1 MASSPSTAARIAL
14 VVNRF
19 PALSETFIHT
29 KAIALRRAGLDVTV
43 IAAMPSADGPLFTER
58 FDGPVE
64 LMDVSRDLALTTR
77 HLAARVARL
86 TGHDLRLWDAARR
99 RYGLTRRALRA
110 AVIAMPLAGFDILHL
125 EYTGLAVAYLDALV
139 LTGAK
144 IVTSCRGTAERMTP
158 IAEPARADELRA
170 MFEHVDRVHCVSQD
184 LVRTCAAYGLDPA
197 KAFVNNPAIDA
208 TRFHRARPYP
218 ARTGRFELLST
229 GRLHW
234 AKGIEWGILAVKA
247 LVDAGVNV
255 RYTVIGAGP
264 EDGRLRFLVHDLG
277 LGDHVVLAGRK
288 PAPEVRAAL
297 EGADL
302 YVLPS
307 VSEGISNAALEAM
320 AMELPVV
327 STSVGGM
334 AEAITDGVDGVLVPS
349 RSPREMAHA
358 IAGLLSDHARRASLG
373 TAGRR
378 RVIEQFSIE
387 RQTAR
392 FVAEYEALR

>member
-1 MASSPSTAARIAL
+1 

-19 PALSETFIHT
+19 PALSETFIHS

-43 IAAMPSADGPLFTER
+43 IAAMPSSDGPLFAEA
-58 FDGPVE
+58 FDGQVQ
-64 LMDVSRDLALTTR
+64 LMDVSRDIALTTR

-86 TGHDLRLWDAARR
+86 TGRELRLWDAARQ
-99 RYGLTRRALRA
+99 RYGFTRRALRA

-139 LTGAK
+139 LLDAK
-144 IVTSCRGTAERMTP
+144 VVVSCRGTAERMTP

-170 MFEHVDRVHCVSQD
+170 MFAEVDRVHCVSQD

-197 KAFVNNPAIDA
+197 KTFVNNPAIDA
-208 TRFHRARPYP
+208 TRFQRTRPYP
-218 ARTGRFELLST
+218 AGSGRCELIST

-234 AKGIEWGILAVKA
+234 AKGIEWGILAVKE
-247 LVDAGVNV
+247 LVEAGVDV

-264 EDGRLRFLVHDLG
+264 EEGRLRFLVHDLR
-277 LGDHVVLAGRK
+277 LGDRVVLAGRK
-288 PAPEVRAAL
+288 PAPDVRAAL
-297 EGADL
+297 EAADI

-320 AMELPVV
+320 AMEMPVV
-327 STSVGGM
+327 STAVGGM
-334 AEAITDGVDGVLVPS
+334 PEAITDGVDGLLVPS

-358 IAGLLSDHARRASLG
+358 IVKVLSDRARRVSLG